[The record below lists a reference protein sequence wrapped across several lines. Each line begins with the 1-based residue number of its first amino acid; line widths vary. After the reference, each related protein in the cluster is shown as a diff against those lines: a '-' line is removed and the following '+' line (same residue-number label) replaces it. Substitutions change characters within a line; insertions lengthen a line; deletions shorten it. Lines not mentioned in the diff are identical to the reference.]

1 MDRERTKLAADAS
14 GAKGGGDSPTME
26 AEDEMKVDWTNDDA
40 GLHTAECV
48 LGEGAAV
55 HLLAEGLGEYGWD
68 WQMWDPSGY
77 CRMQYGVADT
87 LEEAKALAEFAL
99 LSELVA
105 RRKRA
110 A

>member
-1 MDRERTKLAADAS
+1 MDREWAKLADGPAQA
-14 GAKGGGDSPTME
+14 GGGAGSPTME
-26 AEDEMKVDWTNDDA
+26 AEDAMKVDWTNDDA
-40 GLHTAECV
+40 GLHTAECA
-48 LGEGAAV
+48 LGAGAAV
-55 HLLAEGLGEYGWD
+55 YLLAEGLGEYGWD

-99 LSELVA
+99 VSELVA
-105 RRKRA
+105 RRRRA